1 VTGRDMSWPLIIILK
16 NMNQNIHIFESPD
29 ATARAVAELIL
40 KKAKEKSKHSLPFNL
55 AVSGGSTPKL
65 LFTIL
70 ANEFDDSMPWHIVRL
85 FWVDERCVPPT
96 HPESN
101 FGMTYNSLLKFVP
114 IHDAN
119 IFRMLG
125 EADPA
130 KEAKRYEELLKQQ
143 LPSAN
148 GVPQMDMILLGMGDD
163 GHTASIFPDNLALL
177 NVSDAVAVATHP
189 TSGQNR
195 ITLTGNVILAA
206 SDVLFLVTGASK
218 TDVLR
223 QIVNREA
230 GYEKY
235 PSSYIYSPTGAVTF
249 YTDKA
254 AASEL

>member
-1 VTGRDMSWPLIIILK
+1 
-16 NMNQNIHIFESPD
+16 MNQNIHIFESPD
-29 ATARAVAELIL
+29 STARAVAEVIL
-40 KKAKEKSKHSLPFNL
+40 EKVKEKNKQSLPFNL

-70 ANEFDDSMPWHIVRL
+70 ANEYADSMPWHIVRL

-101 FGMTYNSLLKFVP
+101 FGMTYGSLLKFVP

-125 EADPA
+125 EADPQ
-130 KEAKRYEELLKQQ
+130 KEATRYEELIRQQ
-143 LPSAN
+143 LPSVN
-148 GVPQMDMILLGMGDD
+148 GVPQFDMILLGMGDD
-163 GHTASIFPDNLALL
+163 GHTASIFPDNLGLL
-177 NVSDAVAVATHP
+177 NVPEAVAVGAHP
-189 TSGQNR
+189 ITGQNR

-230 GYEKY
+230 GYDKY
-235 PSSYIYSPTGAVTF
+235 PSSYIYSPTGAVSF